1 MFDNSWQLLKSEDMG
16 HALTDHY
23 EKVIDR
29 LIRAGIFAN
38 RSEVVRAGLKALEE
52 KYLVE
57 DYLNP
62 PPLPKGALTRAYRKQ
77 RDEEPEPEP
86 KVGQRQRPIEFD
98 E

>member
-1 MFDNSWQLLKSEDMG
+1 MA
-16 HALTDHY
+16 HALTEHY

-29 LIRAGIFAN
+29 LIRLGVFAN
-38 RSEVVRAGLKALEE
+38 RSEVVRAGLKELEE
-52 KYLVE
+52 KYLRE

-77 RDEEPEPEP
+77 SAEEPEPEP
-86 KVGQRQRPIEFD
+86 KTGSHCKSIDYD

>member
-1 MFDNSWQLLKSEDMG
+1 MA
-16 HALTDHY
+16 HALTEHY

-29 LIRAGIFAN
+29 LIRLGVFAN
-38 RSEVVRAGLKALEE
+38 RSEVVRAGLKELEE
-52 KYLVE
+52 KYLRE

-77 RDEEPEPEP
+77 STEEPEP
-86 KVGQRQRPIEFD
+86 KIGSHRKAIDYD

>member
-1 MFDNSWQLLKSEDMG
+1 MA
-16 HALTDHY
+16 HALTDYY

-29 LIRAGIFAN
+29 LIRSGVFAN
-38 RSEVVRAGLKALEE
+38 RSEVVRAGLKELEQ
-52 KYLVE
+52 KYLRE

-77 RDEEPEPEP
+77 RVEQLEPGP
-86 KVGQRQRPIEFD
+86 KAGRHHQPVEFD

>member
-1 MFDNSWQLLKSEDMG
+1 MG
-16 HALTDHY
+16 HALTTHY

-29 LIRAGIFAN
+29 LICSGIFAN

-52 KYLVE
+52 KYLQE
-57 DYLNP
+57 DYLHP

-77 RDEEPEPEP
+77 RKEEQEPEP
-86 KVGQRQRPIEFD
+86 KHGRQHQPIEFD